1 MLTQEVF
8 DAVMQE
14 RRREATELQRQQKAE
29 VLRRRGATPRSG
41 PSSIGHRLGR
51 LSFSSFV
58 TRVFRS
64 ASVS

>member
-14 RRREATELQRQQKAE
+14 RSRDATELQRQHKAE

-41 PSSIGHRLGR
+41 PSSLGNRLGR
-51 LSFSSFV
+51 RSLFALV
-58 TRVFRS
+58 TRAFRS
-64 ASVS
+64 ASVF